1 MVYNIQYIN
10 FIRLNNLKTKFEL
23 VEIPNDLFS
32 IFNRI
37 IKDEKFYTLFKI
49 FQKNLFNNF
58 LKNCYSLNLI
68 SFLKYLLFQFLI

>member
-37 IKDEKFYTLFKI
+37 IKDEKFYSLFKI
-49 FQKNLFNNF
+49 FQKN
-58 LKNCYSLNLI
+58 
-68 SFLKYLLFQFLI
+68 